1 MVAGKALLELL
12 GSCGDLGRGVWK
24 QGSPHTESNKKQH
37 TNGQHFAGANQQLR
51 PPCPDPRFARAA
63 EKAAGALVG
72 GRGRPRPGCRPGIW
86 NFISCKILCTH
97 LALKMIETSVFEAC
111 LVEPNSTLREF
122 FCKNRTAFDNPLF
135 QSPGCLPYSRLF
147 SPSYGFGFNHPNV
160 ENLKLESENFGKEV
174 SCSFHNWHFLTDSFF
189 SLDTDDWVERYQVEF
204 FNFFKNIFFFFEN
217 EKCGRT
223 KHQSFF
229 LSLSNS
235 VGQRKIL

>member
-1 MVAGKALLELL
+1 MGAEKALLELL

-24 QGSPHTESNKKQH
+24 QGSPHVESNKTHRVNCQH
-37 TNGQHFAGANQQLR
+37 LAGANQRLR
-51 PPCPDPRFARAA
+51 PPCPGLRFARAA

-97 LALKMIETSVFEAC
+97 LALKMIETSVFEAW

-135 QSPGCLPYSRLF
+135 QSPGCVPYSRLF

-174 SCSFHNWHFLTDSFF
+174 SCSFHYWHFLTDSFF
-189 SLDTDDWVERYQVEF
+189 SLDTDDWVEGYRVE
-204 FNFFKNIFFFFEN
+204 IF
-217 EKCGRT
+217 
-223 KHQSFF
+223 
-229 LSLSNS
+229 
-235 VGQRKIL
+235 